1 LKNAQKGDWGSKE
14 WNTQMRKANNL
25 TGGEEKEGVWLNL
38 KVGSW
43 RRREKSERWNHKSEE
58 LKRT

>member
-1 LKNAQKGDWGSKE
+1 
-14 WNTQMRKANNL
+14 MRKANNL